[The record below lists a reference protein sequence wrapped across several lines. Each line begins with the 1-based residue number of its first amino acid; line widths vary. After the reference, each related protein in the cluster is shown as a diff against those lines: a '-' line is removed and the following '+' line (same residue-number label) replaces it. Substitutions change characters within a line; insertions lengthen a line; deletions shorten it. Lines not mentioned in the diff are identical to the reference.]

1 MKREIFILISDAGEI
16 SIETKGFKGKTCIE
30 EAKFLRDVLGT
41 ELSRKLTPAY
51 YEQEHNIK
59 KHLQLCG

>member
-1 MKREIFILISDAGEI
+1 MKEIIIEISDEGEI
-16 SIETKGFKGKTCIE
+16 SIETRGFKGKACVE
-30 EAKFLRDVLGT
+30 EAKFIKDVLGT

-51 YEQEHNIK
+51 YEQERNIK

>member
-1 MKREIFILISDAGEI
+1 MKEIIIEISDDGEI

-30 EAKFLRDVLGT
+30 EAKFLKDVLGT

-51 YEQEHNIK
+51 YEQEHNTK

>member
-1 MKREIFILISDAGEI
+1 MKEIIIEISDDGEI

-51 YEQEHNIK
+51 YEQEINHK

>member
-1 MKREIFILISDAGEI
+1 MTKEIVIFISDEGEI
-16 SIETKGFKGKTCIE
+16 SIETRGFKGKACVE
-30 EAKFLRDVLGT
+30 EAKFIKDVLGT

-51 YEQEHNIK
+51 FDQEQNIK

>member
-1 MKREIFILISDAGEI
+1 MKEIIIEISDEGEI
-16 SIETKGFKGKTCIE
+16 SIETRGFKGKACVE
-30 EAKFLRDVLGT
+30 EAKFIKDVLGT

-51 YEQEHNIK
+51 FDQEQNIK

>member
-1 MKREIFILISDAGEI
+1 MKEIIIEISDDGEI

-51 YEQEHNIK
+51 YEQEHNQK
-59 KHLQLCG
+59 RHLQLCG